1 MHILENHNYAKNLNK
16 LFSKM
21 IKKRKKDKYLPIKD
35 YITLV
40 KLRNK
45 TMNFSKSKIMD
56 NPYLR

>member
-1 MHILENHNYAKNLNK
+1 
-16 LFSKM
+16 M